1 MIPTVNKIYLQ
12 YRAKELTRDE
22 TESLLLAEIFKSP
35 KYYGLTNPNEDEVS
49 SFLLWIHHHIPSI
62 LEKYNPEESTF
73 LTYFTTAIRLRY
85 RSWRRQVVKERL
97 IQEILDTHHYQESLE
112 NEEHFL
118 EVAEIEPVYTT
129 NGNQKLQ
136 PRHPLSTKQ
145 VTTILV
151 LALRSIHS
159 LSDSI
164 ISKIPPLTGISQDQ
178 FQRCLERIEE
188 HIEKKKKLQQQ
199 LERKINRTYIF
210 YQQHKQELEAL
221 DPSMSQYHIVAHQYK
236 YKQKLLEKLRNDRKN
251 ICFYPPNKLIEEILN
266 LPHGSVRR
274 ILRNAAKHIAQI
286 RELLDL
292 ENK

>member
-1 MIPTVNKIYLQ
+1 MNSKD
-12 YRAKELTRDE
+12 ASKELRNT
-22 TESLLLAEIFKSP
+22 
-35 KYYGLTNPNEDEVS
+35 
-49 SFLLWIHHHIPSI
+49 
-62 LEKYNPEESTF
+62 
-73 LTYFTTAIRLRY
+73 LR
-85 RSWRRQVVKERL
+85 R
-97 IQEILDTHHYQESLE
+97 
-112 NEEHFL
+112 
-118 EVAEIEPVYTT
+118 
-129 NGNQKLQ
+129 
-136 PRHPLSTKQ
+136 
-145 VTTILV
+145 
-151 LALRSIHS
+151 
-159 LSDSI
+159 
-164 ISKIPPLTGISQDQ
+164 
-178 FQRCLERIEE
+178 
-188 HIEKKKKLQQQ
+188 KKKLQQQ